1 MKNEF
6 ELAEGLFILTAGLA
20 LFLVLVIGVVL
31 ICSVTLNRVNKFKSY
46 CDEQFEKI
54 TSQIESSNI
63 NTKELTEL
71 VKELN
76 SKL

>member
-6 ELAEGLFILTAGLA
+6 DLAEGLFVLTGGLV
-20 LFLVLVIGVVL
+20 LFIILVIGVVL
-31 ICSVTLNRVNKFKSY
+31 ICSVTLNKVNKFKSY

-54 TSQIESSNI
+54 TSQIEASNS
-63 NTKELTEL
+63 NTKELTDL
-71 VKELN
+71 VKELI

>member
-1 MKNEF
+1 MKKEF
-6 ELAEGLFILTAGLA
+6 ELAEGLFVLTAGLV
-20 LFLVLVIGVVL
+20 LFLVLVIGVAL
-31 ICSVTLNRVNKFKSY
+31 ICSVTLNKVNKFKSY

-54 TSQIESSNI
+54 TSQIESSNT

>member
-6 ELAEGLFILTAGLA
+6 DLAEGLFVLTAGLVVLLI
-20 LFLVLVIGVVL
+20 LFIGVVL
-31 ICSVTLNRVNKFKSY
+31 ICSVTLNKVNKFKSY

-54 TSQIESSNI
+54 TNQIESSNV

>member
-1 MKNEF
+1 MKKEF
-6 ELAEGLFILTAGLA
+6 ELAEGLFVLTAGLV

-31 ICSVTLNRVNKFKSY
+31 ICSVTLNKVNKFKSY

-54 TSQIESSNI
+54 TSKIESSNT

>member
-6 ELAEGLFILTAGLA
+6 ELAEGLFVLTAGLI

-31 ICSVTLNRVNKFKSY
+31 ICSATLNRVNKFKTY
-46 CDEQFEKI
+46 CDQQFEKI
-54 TSQIESSNI
+54 TNQIESSNV

>member
-1 MKNEF
+1 MKKEF
-6 ELAEGLFILTAGLA
+6 ELAEGLFVLTAGLV
-20 LFLVLVIGVVL
+20 LFLFLVIGVVL
-31 ICSVTLNRVNKFKSY
+31 ICSVTLNKVNKFKSY

-54 TSQIESSNI
+54 TSKIESSNT

>member
-6 ELAEGLFILTAGLA
+6 DLAEGLFVLTEGLV
-20 LFLVLVIGVVL
+20 LFIILVIGVVL
-31 ICSVTLNRVNKFKSY
+31 ICSVTLNKVNKFKSY

-54 TSQIESSNI
+54 TNQIESSNT

>member
-6 ELAEGLFILTAGLA
+6 DLAEGLFVLTGGLV
-20 LFLVLVIGVVL
+20 LFIILVIGVVL
-31 ICSVTLNRVNKFKSY
+31 ICSVTLNKVNKFKSY

-54 TSQIESSNI
+54 TNQIESSNV
-63 NTKELTEL
+63 NTKEMTDL

>member
-6 ELAEGLFILTAGLA
+6 DLAEGLFVLTGGLV
-20 LFLVLVIGVVL
+20 LFIILVIGVVL
-31 ICSVTLNRVNKFKSY
+31 ICSVTLNKVNKFKSY

-54 TSQIESSNI
+54 TNQIESSNV